1 MRYIKLA
8 FHIILYKPWFNL
20 LIILEVTAMLIL
32 TNAVIAAYNSRQMLY
47 APYRDILA
55 EQGVVLMLENKEM
68 LEIAD
73 DDDIRA
79 ITDRHNGNLDYD
91 ELFDLIRSHLKGD
104 HVQIRCTKR
113 LGLDSAALHSV
124 MAGSNAYSVFCY
136 CIDHDVFEKLRM
148 PLSAGRW
155 ASSEKTTDG
164 AVEVVISGGTDA
176 ELNRVYD
183 TPEGK
188 IKVVGILTD
197 STYIPPGNFRN
208 IIEKRNMNIFDY
220 YEVFDRN
227 VSQRAPFA
235 IADGNILGRS
245 DNALMESIL
254 FITYGHS
261 VSEEDCKANNQF
273 LKRFGVIRSMNGD
286 DSEENFQTV
295 AQASEKALQ
304 DIYTKMLPI
313 ILAAVV
319 VVLAGLIGSVSIA
332 TVRQR
337 KNFGIFF
344 LCGCRHKDCT
354 NIILAYLSLLFTAS
368 VLLTVAGIGIMKLM
382 NMNYIMGT
390 VYGWNNLLIS
400 IAEIIIMYLLA
411 MMLPYH
417 IIRSSSPVTAIKGM

>member
-55 EQGVVLMLENKEM
+55 EQGVILMLENKEI

-91 ELFDLIRSHLKGD
+91 ELFD
-104 HVQIRCTKR
+104 
-113 LGLDSAALHSV
+113 
-124 MAGSNAYSVFCY
+124 MAGDNAYSVFCY

-208 IIEKRNMNIFDY
+208 IMEKRNMNIFDY

-273 LKRFGVIRSMNGD
+273 LKRFGVIRRMDGD

-332 TVRQR
+332 TIRQR

-382 NMNYIMGT
+382 NMNYIMGA

-400 IAEIIIMYLLA
+400 IAEMIAMYLLA
-411 MMLPYH
+411 MILPYH